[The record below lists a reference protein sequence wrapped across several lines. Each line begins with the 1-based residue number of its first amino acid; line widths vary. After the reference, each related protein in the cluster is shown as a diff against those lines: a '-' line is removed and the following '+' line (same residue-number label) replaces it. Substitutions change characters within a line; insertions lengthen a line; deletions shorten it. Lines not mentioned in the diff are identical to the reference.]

1 MQPKRVKLSF
11 MAAKTPNA
19 ILEKRGSRRTR
30 KDEPEAPD
38 GKVIPTMT
46 LGAEGLQAFKR
57 LSVELD
63 AIGILKPSFA
73 EMITLA
79 ADALGDIEIA
89 SADLRERG
97 HISFTERGE
106 TKNPSWTIKTS
117 AQSIAFR
124 LLTGLG
130 LSPTAI
136 GKLTGVQKEEVN
148 EFAED

>member
-1 MQPKRVKLSF
+1 
-11 MAAKTPNA
+11 MATPTPNEV
-19 ILEKRGSRRTR
+19 LKKRGSRRAR
-30 KDEPEAPD
+30 NNEPEAPT
-38 GKVIPTMT
+38 GEVIPTME
-46 LGAEGLQAFKR
+46 LGKEGRRAFER

-63 AIGILKPSFA
+63 AIGILKPAFA

-89 SADLRERG
+89 SADLKARG
-97 HISFTERGE
+97 HISHTERGE

-136 GKLTGVQKEEVN
+136 GKLTGAKKEEIN
-148 EFAED
+148 EFSED

>member
-1 MQPKRVKLSF
+1 M
-11 MAAKTPNA
+11 
-19 ILEKRGSRRTR
+19 
-30 KDEPEAPD
+30 
-38 GKVIPTMT
+38 PTMT
-46 LGAEGLQAFKR
+46 LGEEGQRAFTR
-57 LSVELD
+57 LSIELD
-63 AIGILKPSFA
+63 GIGVLKPAFA

-97 HISFTERGE
+97 HISVTERGE

-124 LLTGLG
+124 YLSALG

-136 GKLTGVQKEEVN
+136 GKLTGAKKEEIN
-148 EFAED
+148 EFDED

>member
-1 MQPKRVKLSF
+1 
-11 MAAKTPNA
+11 MAGIKTPNA
-19 ILEKRGSRRTR
+19 ILKKRGSKRVRA
-30 KDEPEAPD
+30 DEPEARD
-38 GKVIPTMT
+38 GEVVPTME
-46 LGAEGLQAFKR
+46 LGPEGKQAFDR
-57 LSVELD
+57 LSIELEG
-63 AIGILKPSFA
+63 IGQLKPSFA

-89 SADLRERG
+89 SADLRKRG
-97 HISFTERGE
+97 HISITERGE

-136 GKLTGVQKEEVN
+136 GKLSGVKKEELN

>member
-1 MQPKRVKLSF
+1 
-11 MAAKTPNA
+11 MANRTPNA
-19 ILEKRGSRRTR
+19 ILNKRGSARAR
-30 KDEPEAPD
+30 KDEPESRE
-38 GKVIPTMT
+38 GEVMPTMV
-46 LGAEGLQAFKR
+46 LGAEGQRAFAR
-57 LSVELD
+57 LSIELEG
-63 AIGILKPSFA
+63 IGVLKPAFA

-97 HISFTERGE
+97 HISQTERGE

-124 LLTGLG
+124 YLSALG

-136 GKLTGVQKEEVN
+136 GKLTGAKKEEIN
-148 EFAED
+148 EFDTDD